1 MRADENYFRAHS
13 ANFDFEIMAG
23 VAIYLVSVSP
33 QLEASSRKG
42 ILNELNCAVELRVT
56 DQVTFADLSAEHF
69 NVSSQFLAQ
78 LDFVSGQRRRA
89 PNIFARHPHSEPPKQ
104 PEHNNDR
111 ADD

>member
-23 VAIYLVSVSP
+23 VAIYFVSVSP
-33 QLEASSRKG
+33 RLEAGSRKG
-42 ILNELNCAVELRVT
+42 ILDEICGLIQLCVAEHVP
-56 DQVTFADLSAEHF
+56 FADLSAEHF

-89 PNIFARHPHSEPPKQ
+89 PNIFAGHS
-104 PEHNNDR
+104 HS
-111 ADD
+111 